1 MRLAEKNLSANY
13 FVGNFFRV
21 ADLLGRAGP
30 FSLRKGLVEP
40 GSGNCGEIW
49 KPASSWLVVGAV
61 SACHPAWWAGF
72 L

>member
-40 GSGNCGEIW
+40 GSGSCGERW

>member
-13 FVGNFFRV
+13 FVRNFFRV
-21 ADLLGRAGP
+21 ANLLGSVGP

-40 GSGNCGEIW
+40 GSGNRGERW
-49 KPASSWLVVGAV
+49 KPASSWLVIGTV
-61 SACHPAWWAGF
+61 SACHPTWRAGF